1 MRRAC
6 DLVCVYIPHS
16 VVLLSVHPLHPL
28 SIPSCYLSH
37 TLWCFCCRSHHPS
50 LHPPHNRV
58 LYFRLRNSTIYN
70 VSLATPTVVNRMYP
84 MSGSASLSSMVY
96 QPSNNALI
104 WVNLNAS
111 TIEMFFVANQSV
123 RVIASYVGSVAG
135 MGAVGWWWCDGVMVV
150 VVW

>member
-1 MRRAC
+1 
-6 DLVCVYIPHS
+6 
-16 VVLLSVHPLHPL
+16 
-28 SIPSCYLSH
+28 
-37 TLWCFCCRSHHPS
+37 
-50 LHPPHNRV
+50 
-58 LYFRLRNSTIYN
+58 
-70 VSLATPTVVNRMYP
+70 

-135 MGAVGWWWCDGVMVV
+135 MGAVGWWWCDGGGGVV
-150 VVW
+150 VVVV